1 MSILSKEDVPRILVD
16 VFSFILTLNVF
27 AALAFWNIRAE
38 NNSASWRVAG
48 EDKLWKHAI
57 KLYDNKIFWSSI
69 YRIQRIIQ
77 IKSVWILFK
86 LKINNA
92 FKMKF
97 WSNVNKKIQKE

>member
-1 MSILSKEDVPRILVD
+1 MFLILVD
-16 VFSFILTLNVF
+16 VFSFILTSNVF

-38 NNSASWRVAG
+38 NNSVSWRVAG

-97 WSNVNKKIQKE
+97 WSNVNKKILKE

>member
-1 MSILSKEDVPRILVD
+1 MFLVLVD
-16 VFSFILTLNVF
+16 VFSVLLHPHL

-38 NNSASWRVAG
+38 NNSASGRVAG

>member
-1 MSILSKEDVPRILVD
+1 MFLILVD

-38 NNSASWRVAG
+38 NNSASGRVAG

-69 YRIQRIIQ
+69 YWIQRIIQ
-77 IKSVWILFK
+77 IKISFNIIQIKNQQCILNFGF
-86 LKINNA
+86 LSIP
-92 FKMKF
+92 FL
-97 WSNVNKKIQKE
+97 